1 MSINFFRDLVESIT
15 NKTEVNNVYSD
26 NEAAKREIISA
37 ALTDGDRTLRQH
49 FAEVYGLEGK
59 QFEGAG
65 LNELADAAL
74 MVEYDNY
81 FK

>member
-15 NKTEVNNVYSD
+15 NKPKVNNVYSD

>member
-1 MSINFFRDLVESIT
+1 MLTNFFHNLIKSIT
-15 NKTEVNNVYSD
+15 NKPEVNNVYSD
-26 NEAAKREIISA
+26 IEAAKREIISA

-74 MVEYDNY
+74 MVEYHNY

>member
-1 MSINFFRDLVESIT
+1 MSINFFRDLVKSIT
-15 NKTEVNNVYSD
+15 NKPKVNNVYSD

-37 ALTDGDRTLRQH
+37 ALTDVDRTLRQH

>member
-1 MSINFFRDLVESIT
+1 MITNFLRNLVKSIT
-15 NKTEVNNVYSD
+15 NKPEVNNVYSD

-37 ALTDGDRTLRQH
+37 ALTDGERTLRQH